1 MREVRTLRDMYITVG
16 HSLEDR
22 IESGPNIKRYI
33 PAVGHSLEDRIESG
47 PNIER

>member
-1 MREVRTLRDMYITVG
+1 MRDMYITIG

-22 IESGPNIKRYI
+22 IESGPNIERYI
-33 PAVGHSLEDRIESG
+33 PVGHSLEDRIESG